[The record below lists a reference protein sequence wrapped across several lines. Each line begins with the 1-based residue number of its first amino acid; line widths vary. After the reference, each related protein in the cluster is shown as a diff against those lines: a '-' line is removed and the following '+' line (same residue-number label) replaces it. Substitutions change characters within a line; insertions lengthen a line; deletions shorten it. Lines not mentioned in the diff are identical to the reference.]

1 MKPMTAMAVTA
12 ALIGIAGPEQVQLIE
27 QALDQT
33 MQFKIEDA
41 PLREALAAL
50 TENTGVVISAAP
62 EVLDLLPYG
71 SDTQVSVILANLSL
85 REGFARFLQPL
96 GMTFKVT
103 ADGVVVLPQPALERI
118 GRRATWAE
126 LDGLAFVR
134 ETDWTTLARKP
145 EALRTRLQFRV
156 DVEDPWSLLGA
167 ATARVGAGPGD
178 QVLSLACKSL
188 GWTWCP
194 EGERIVVLSL
204 QDQVRRRLERSVAI
218 RCTHRPLVEVWRQL
232 ARKARVPIGH
242 EPGVLASLPIQT
254 RENFSLLA
262 EGITV
267 GETLEQIAAA
277 TGLGY
282 RIDADAVVFYH
293 PGAAAAQPTH
303 TGRTKAARRDPYVAK
318 MSLPAGP
325 GEVQVEILIRES
337 ELSPEAVQARRELVR
352 QADEILRLELERKRR
367 SDEATDHRENGS

>member
-1 MKPMTAMAVTA
+1 MKPLTAIVVA
-12 ALIGIAGPEQVQLIE
+12 ATLIGSAGPEQAQLIE

-50 TENTGVVISAAP
+50 TADTGVEISAAP
-62 EVLDLLPYG
+62 DVLDLLPYG
-71 SDTQVSVILANLSL
+71 SDTRVSATFENISL
-85 REGFARFLQPL
+85 RKGMTRFLQPL
-96 GMTFKVT
+96 GMTFEAT
-103 ADGVVVLPQPALERI
+103 ADGVAVLPQPALLRI

-126 LDGLAFVR
+126 LDGLTFVR
-134 ETDWTTLARKP
+134 ETDWATLAEKP
-145 EALRTRLQFRV
+145 EALLPRLQFRV
-156 DVEDPWSLLGA
+156 GGRDPWSMLGA
-167 ATARVGAGPGD
+167 AAAHVGAGPGD

-188 GWTWCP
+188 GWTWYP
-194 EGERIVVLSL
+194 EGERTVILSL
-204 QDQVRRRLERSVAI
+204 EHQTRRRLERSVAV

-267 GETLEQIAAA
+267 KEALEQIAAA

-293 PGAAAAQPTH
+293 PGASAAGPAR
-303 TGRTKAARRDPYVAK
+303 TGAVSARRRDPYVAK
-318 MSLPAGP
+318 LSLPAGP
-325 GEVQVEILIRES
+325 GELQVEILIRES
-337 ELSPEAVQARRELVR
+337 ELSTEAVKARRELVR
-352 QADEILRLELERKRR
+352 QADEILRLQANNEGTEGQE
-367 SDEATDHRENGS
+367 D